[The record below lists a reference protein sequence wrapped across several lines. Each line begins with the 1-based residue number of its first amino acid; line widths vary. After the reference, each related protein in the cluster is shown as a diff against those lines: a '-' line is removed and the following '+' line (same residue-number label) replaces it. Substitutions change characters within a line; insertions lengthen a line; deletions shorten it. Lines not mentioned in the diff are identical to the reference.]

1 MTAIKPPET
10 TSSATEFS
18 GTGIIHSPANGA
30 IAGEVQWTN
39 PADVPTIVAGLR
51 AAQREWEQR
60 GASGRAKVLAR
71 FAVWLGEH
79 RGEIEELLIK
89 ETGKSAVDAAQE
101 VPMLIMIISYY
112 IKTAEKALAPEKRP
126 AALPFMAIKKI
137 TVHYRPRAVVGII
150 APWNYPVANALMDG
164 LGALAAGCAVLLK
177 PSERTPLTAEV
188 LRRGWQESGGPQV
201 FELAQG
207 ARAVSEAVVDNV
219 DYLQFTGSSATG
231 SKVMERAARRL
242 TPVSLELGGKDP
254 MIVLEDADVD
264 LAAHAAVWGA
274 MFNAGQT
281 CVSVERVYVLEQV
294 YDQFVQAVVR
304 DVKELQVG
312 AGEGHAFGALID
324 EQQLSV
330 TERHVREAVAA
341 GAKALTGG
349 QRTNTSGSFYP
360 PTVLVD
366 VDHSMACMTE
376 ETFGPTLP
384 IMKVGSVEEAIRLAN
399 DSEYGLS
406 GSVFSRDFDR
416 AKEVALQLDCGAVN
430 INDVITNL
438 MCTTAPMGG
447 WKTSGIGARF
457 GGADGLRKFCRVE
470 TVVGPRTN
478 VGAGQ
483 NYYHNSLKALKRVE
497 QADDQD
503 GAVASA
509 SRRQVG
515 PLRAL
520 RADGAVV
527 AVRHR
532 RAGHCRA
539 DGMDTDPRRRRQ
551 RIHGNGSQSG
561 GR

>member
-1 MTAIKPPET
+1 MAPMTAIKPPET
-10 TSSATEFS
+10 APSTTEFS
-18 GTGIIHSPANGA
+18 GTGTIHNPANGA
-30 IAGEVQWTN
+30 IAGEVRWTN
-39 PADVPTIVAGLR
+39 PADVPTIAAGLR
-51 AAQREWEQR
+51 SAQREWEQR

-89 ETGKSAVDAAQE
+89 ETGKSAADAAQE

-137 TVHYRPRAVVGII
+137 SVHYRPRPVVGII

-188 LRRGWQESGGPQV
+188 LRRGWLECGGPQV

-207 ARAVSEAVVDNV
+207 ARQVSEAVVDNV
-219 DYLQFTGSSATG
+219 DYVQFTGSCATG

-294 YDQFVQAVVR
+294 YDQFVKAVVR
-304 DVKELQVG
+304 DVKKLQVG
-312 AGEGHAFGALID
+312 AGEGHDFGALID

-483 NYYHNSLKALKRVE
+483 NYYHNSLKALKRTNKLMTRM
-497 QADDQD
+497 AL
-503 GAVASA
+503 
-509 SRRQVG
+509 SR
-515 PLRAL
+515 
-520 RADGAVV
+520 
-527 AVRHR
+527 
-532 RAGHCRA
+532 
-539 DGMDTDPRRRRQ
+539 PRRVAK
-551 RIHGNGSQSG
+551 
-561 GR
+561 

>member
-1 MTAIKPPET
+1 MAPMTAIKPPET
-10 TSSATEFS
+10 ASSATEFS
-18 GTGIIHSPANGA
+18 GTSTIHSPANGA

-101 VPMLIMIISYY
+101 VLMLIMIISYY

-150 APWNYPVANALMDG
+150 APWNYPVSNALMDG

-254 MIVLEDADVD
+254 MIVLDDADVD

-281 CVSVERVYVLEQV
+281 CVSVERVYVLEQI

-312 AGEGHAFGALID
+312 AGEGHDFGALID

-406 GSVFSRDFDR
+406 GSGFSPDFDR
-416 AKEVALQLDCGAVN
+416 PK
-430 INDVITNL
+430 
-438 MCTTAPMGG
+438 
-447 WKTSGIGARF
+447 KGARP
-457 GGADGLRKFCRVE
+457 LY
-470 TVVGPRTN
+470 

-483 NYYHNSLKALKRVE
+483 NYYHNSRKALKRVNKMMTRM
-497 QADDQD
+497 AL
-503 GAVASA
+503 
-509 SRRQVG
+509 SR
-515 PLRAL
+515 
-520 RADGAVV
+520 
-527 AVRHR
+527 
-532 RAGHCRA
+532 
-539 DGMDTDPRRRRQ
+539 PRRVAK
-551 RIHGNGSQSG
+551 
-561 GR
+561 